1 MVDWLDFRNQRQL
14 DIAGIPNCCMT
25 LEIMEMRAYHLQQAV
40 EKHTK
45 FILLHGGLMPKRK
58 THLTV
63 PQFLDE
69 FVTGIN
75 DFKRIAQKHNN
86 QFLDD
91 KDSRKRRKQFLNQTR
106 IIMERLA
113 EGRAS
118 FLSALWKNS
127 LGIPLVDRQEEVV
140 FQLCPIFRR
149 RSKLK
154 INMVYGYGNETEK
167 KNFLNDPTM
176 KRLHYYKPI
185 VELGP
190 MMGARFPHPGG

>member
-1 MVDWLDFRNQRQL
+1 
-14 DIAGIPNCCMT
+14 MT

-190 MMGARFPHPGG
+190 MIAATFPHAELGRLSNRH